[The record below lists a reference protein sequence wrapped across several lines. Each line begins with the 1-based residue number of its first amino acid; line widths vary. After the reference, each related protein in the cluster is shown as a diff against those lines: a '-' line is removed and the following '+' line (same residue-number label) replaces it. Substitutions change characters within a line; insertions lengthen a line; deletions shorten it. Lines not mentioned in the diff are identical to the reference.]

1 MPTLPLGVEPVLPFS
16 REKKMGEVRVQ
27 VHLTNAVDEGLVR
40 RGQMA
45 ATDVRTAQVEA
56 LVDTGAVNCILPPF
70 IADRLGLAR
79 PFRQMA
85 EYADGRREEVDVTE
99 PVLIEIEGRKVYEE
113 CLVLGDEMLI
123 GQTAL
128 EKTDL
133 HVDCRSRKLLPNPAH
148 PYQPVVKVKSI
159 APS

>member
-1 MPTLPLGVEPVLPFS
+1 
-16 REKKMGEVRVQ
+16 MGEVRVR
-27 VHLTNAVDEGLVR
+27 VSLTNAIDEGLVR
-40 RGQMA
+40 RGQMNSE
-45 ATDVRTAQVEA
+45 DVRADSIEA
-56 LVDTGAVNCILPPF
+56 LVDTGAVNCVLPPF
-70 IADRLGLAR
+70 VADRLGLAR

-148 PYQPVVKVKSI
+148 PHQPTIKVK
-159 APS
+159 

>member
-1 MPTLPLGVEPVLPFS
+1 
-16 REKKMGEVRVQ
+16 MGEVRVR
-27 VHLTNAVDEGLVR
+27 VSLTNAIDEGLVR
-40 RGQMA
+40 RGQLSSEN
-45 ATDVRTAQVEA
+45 VRADHIEA
-56 LVDTGAVNCILPPF
+56 LVDTGAVNCVLPPF
-70 IADRLGLAR
+70 VADRLGLAR

-148 PYQPVVKVKSI
+148 PHQPIIKIK
-159 APS
+159 

>member
-1 MPTLPLGVEPVLPFS
+1 
-16 REKKMGEVRVQ
+16 MGEVRV
-27 VHLTNAVDEGLVR
+27 HISLTNAIDDALVR
-40 RGQMA
+40 RGQMSA
-45 ATDVRTAQVEA
+45 EQVRTQQLEA

-70 IADRLGLAR
+70 VADELGLAR

-99 PVLIEIEGRKVYEE
+99 PVLIDIQGRKVYEE
-113 CLVLGDEMLI
+113 CLVLGDEVLI

-148 PYQPVVKVKSI
+148 PHQPVVKVK
-159 APS
+159 

>member
-1 MPTLPLGVEPVLPFS
+1 
-16 REKKMGEVRVQ
+16 MGEVRVQ
-27 VHLTNAVDEGLVR
+27 IHLTNAVDDGLVR

-45 ATDVRTAQVEA
+45 SAEVRTAQVEA
-56 LVDTGAVNCILPPF
+56 LVDTGAVNCVLPPF
-70 IADRLGLAR
+70 VADRLGLAR

-85 EYADGRREEVDVTE
+85 EYADGRLEEVDVTE
-99 PVLIEIEGRKVYEE
+99 PVLLEIEGRKVYEE
-113 CLVLGDEMLI
+113 CLVLGDEVLI

-133 HVDCRSRKLLPNPAH
+133 HVDCRFRKLLPNPAH

-159 APS
+159 APF

>member
-1 MPTLPLGVEPVLPFS
+1 
-16 REKKMGEVRVQ
+16 MGEVKVQ
-27 VHLTNAVDEGLVR
+27 IHLTNAVDEGLVW

-45 ATDVRTAQVEA
+45 AADVRTAQVEA
-56 LVDTGAVNCILPPF
+56 LVDTDAVNCVLPPF
-70 IADRLGLAR
+70 MADRLSLAR

-99 PVLIEIEGRKVYEE
+99 PVLLEIEGRKVYEE
-113 CLVLGDEMLI
+113 CLVLGDEVLI

-148 PYQPVVKVKSI
+148 PYQPVVKVKSM
-159 APS
+159 APR